1 MLRGAPERA
10 LEGLW
15 GDPDAFGEALGSSG
29 GTLGG
34 LWGSSGRLGRAL
46 RMLWVA
52 LKVSRGPL
60 GEVLGSLGRVLEGLG
75 VVLGLSWG
83 CLGGVLGGFLG
94 VWEGSKGSQK
104 SLGKAKMHFQDLTE
118 NIEKTQVFL

>member
-1 MLRGAPERA
+1 M
-10 LEGLW
+10 
-15 GDPDAFGEALGSSG
+15 
-29 GTLGG
+29 
-34 LWGSSGRLGRAL
+34 LGRAL

-52 LKVSRGPL
+52 LKVSGGSL
-60 GEVLGSLGRVLEGLG
+60 GEVLGSLGRVWEGLG

-104 SLGKAKMHFQDLTE
+104 SLGKAKMYFQDLTE
-118 NIEKTQVFL
+118 NIEKA